1 VSIELSGELLRGT
14 GLDLGAYSLRYPAA
28 ERSMVRVL
36 RDQAVKYPGRSWL
49 VIDSTETLTFGA
61 AWRDACRVA
70 HALDRDGLS
79 ADAHVGLLL
88 TNQRDFMPAFYGP
101 QVRGGV
107 TVPFNAELRGAPLAT
122 LIAHSQVRQLIVRAD
137 LLERLAALSGL
148 AAVEQIVLVGAPS
161 GKLASSLHGASII
174 AWNDWLDDVPD
185 EHVWPVP
192 AQSAPCLIQYTS
204 GTTRSQKG
212 ALYPHGYLYIAS
224 SICTD
229 SQAHTKDSVLTSP
242 MPMFHVAALHIVA
255 NSALHAGCIA
265 HVKSRF
271 SASRFWQQCADDEAT
286 WAIVLG
292 PMMAMIDKRTP
303 DPIPAHRIK
312 RIYCPPPP
320 TNRAELQERFGI
332 ELLIQGFGM
341 TEIYPMA
348 MVSDRPDEV
357 VPLDTLGRPPAWTD
371 FGVVDDNDALLPP
384 GERGEIVFRP
394 RIPHAMM
401 SGYFQ
406 NPEQTVEAFRNLMFH
421 TGDLGYYDELGRLH
435 YRGRKQ
441 ERIRVKGEMVS
452 APELEY
458 LALSHSEVLEAAA
471 FGVPAELGEE
481 DIKLDVRVTGEL
493 SAVEL
498 YEWLQE
504 AAPRY
509 MVPRYI
515 ELRDSFPKTPSERI
529 EKYKLKAE
537 GHDRLG
543 VFDAAQPTVS
553 AGLTSQPNA

>member
-1 VSIELSGELLRGT
+1 MTGGLLRGT
-14 GLDLGAYSLRYPAA
+14 GLDLGAYSLAYPAP

-36 RDQAVKYPGRSWL
+36 RDRALRHPDRAWL
-49 VIDSTETLTFGA
+49 VVDSSETLTFGA

-70 HALDRDGLS
+70 HALDRDGLP

-88 TNQRDFMPAFYGP
+88 ANERDFMPAFYGP

-107 TVPFNAELRGAPLAT
+107 TVPFNAELRGTPLAT
-122 LIAHSQVRQLIVRAD
+122 LIVHSQVRQLIVRAD
-137 LLERLAALSGL
+137 LFERLAALTELG
-148 AAVEQIVLVGAPS
+148 AVEQVVIVGTPPDQMPP
-161 GKLASSLHGASII
+161 SLHGASVIT
-174 AWNDWLDDVPD
+174 WSDWLAGVSD
-185 EHVWPVP
+185 EHVWPIP
-192 AQSAPCLIQYTS
+192 AHSAPCLIQYTS

-229 SQAHTKDSVLTSP
+229 SQGHTEDSVLTSP

-255 NSALHAGCIA
+255 NSALHAGCTA

-303 DPIPAHRIK
+303 DPLPTHRVT
-312 RIYCPPPP
+312 RIFCPPPP
-320 TNRAELQERFGI
+320 TNRLELQERFGI

-348 MVSDRPDEV
+348 MVSDRPDEL

-371 FGVVDDNDALLPP
+371 FGVVDDDDELVAP
-384 GERGEIVFRP
+384 GEGGEIVFRP

-401 SGYFQ
+401 SGYFE
-406 NPEQTVEAFRNLMFH
+406 NPAQTADAFRNLMFH
-421 TGDLGYYDELGRLH
+421 TGDFGYYDELGRLH
-435 YRGRKQ
+435 YRGRRQ

-458 LALSHSEVLEAAA
+458 LALSHPQVLEAAA
-471 FGVPAELGEE
+471 FGVPADLGEE

-493 SAVEL
+493 SAAEL
-498 YEWLQE
+498 REWLRE
-504 AAPRY
+504 AAPRH

-515 ELRDSFPKTPSERI
+515 EPRDSFPKTPSERI

-537 GHDRLG
+537 GLDRLS
-543 VFDAAQPTVS
+543 VFDAEQPTVQ
-553 AGLTSQPNA
+553 AGS